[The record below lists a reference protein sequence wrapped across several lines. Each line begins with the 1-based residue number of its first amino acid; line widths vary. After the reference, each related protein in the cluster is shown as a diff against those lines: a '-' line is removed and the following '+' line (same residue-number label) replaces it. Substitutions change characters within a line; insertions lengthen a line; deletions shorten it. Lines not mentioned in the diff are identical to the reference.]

1 MVRLTANDILNKQ
14 FTPTRYREGYDIV
27 EVDDFLDEVVQ
38 SVLDLEQE
46 TNGLR
51 EQLATAEQRIAEL
64 NDAAAVASTGDD
76 VSGQLA
82 VAEQRIAEL
91 SEELAAATQ
100 QAATA
105 QQQASEAERRA
116 AEAEERAAVQ
126 PEEHHEEPVE
136 EVEPVVQPA
145 VSGNQSEPEAATG
158 MLHLAQRLHDE
169 YVNNGREEGQRLVEE
184 ARAEGQRI
192 VIEAED
198 EKRNILE
205 ALERDRGMLQ
215 RKIDELRMFERDY
228 RTKLSGYL
236 EGLLGDLNSSAV
248 QPEQLSTYTSREL

>member
-1 MVRLTANDILNKQ
+1 MARLTANDILNKQ

-38 SVLDLEQE
+38 SVLGLEQE
-46 TNGLR
+46 ANGLR
-51 EQLATAEQRIAEL
+51 EQLSAAEQRIADF
-64 NDAAAVASTGDD
+64 NDSAAVAPVDGDA
-76 VSGQLA
+76 SEQLA
-82 VAEQRIAEL
+82 RAEQRIAEL

-100 QAATA
+100 QAAD
-105 QQQASEAERRA
+105 AERRA
-116 AEAEERAAVQ
+116 AEAEERAAAQ
-126 PEEHHEEPVE
+126 PEEQHSEEPVE
-136 EVEPVVQPA
+136 EVAPVVQPA

-192 VIEAED
+192 VGEAEE
-198 EKRNILE
+198 EKRTILE
-205 ALERDRGMLQ
+205 ALEQDRGLLQ

-236 EGLLGDLNSSAV
+236 EGLLGDLSAAAV
-248 QPEQLSTYTSREL
+248 QPEQLSSYTSREL